1 MATPGSGWCLIE
13 SDPGVF
19 SSLVERIGV
28 KGVSFAE
35 VYGLDEESF
44 ASLEAPDA
52 HRKVLGFIFLFN
64 WARDKHTTTGD
75 DAEPT
80 VDPTSDDAP
89 FFAAQTVE
97 NACASQAILAVLLN
111 RQEEVTDLGSALTGL
126 YEFTKDFRD
135 PAMRGEA
142 IGSCDVIR
150 EAHNS
155 FRAESSFEVL
165 DSDDNKS
172 KDAFHF
178 VSYIPKG
185 DKVFELDG
193 LKQAPVCVGTT
204 KDVEWKEVVRKEIVR
219 RIEQIQA
226 QGEELRFNLMAVTTN
241 PLDSIAAELA
251 RNQVLAA
258 AAVSKLE
265 GKTVEDSV
273 VLPSDPKEIEVV
285 QRDALAKIAMLQEQL
300 RIENAKRAEWKREN
314 ARRCHDFTPF
324 VLCALRHLARK
335 GELVKAVRRAAAEGE
350 TNGAAKTETTKA

>member
-35 VYGLDEESF
+35 VYGLDEETF
-44 ASLEAPDA
+44 AALEAPDA
-52 HRKVLGFIFLFN
+52 HRKILGFIFLFN
-64 WARDKHTTTGD
+64 WARDKRNTTGD
-75 DAEPT
+75 DTRPIM
-80 VDPTSDDAP
+80 DPASDDAP
-89 FFAAQTVE
+89 FFAAQTVG
-97 NACASQAILAVLLN
+97 NACASQAILGVLLN

-142 IGSCDVIR
+142 IGGCDAIR
-150 EAHNS
+150 EAHNA
-155 FRAESSFEVL
+155 FRAESALEVL
-165 DSDDNKS
+165 DSDDAKS

-193 LKQAPVCVGTT
+193 LKQGPVCVGTT
-204 KDVEWKEVVRKEIVR
+204 TEADWKEIVRKEVTR

-226 QGEELRFNLMAVTTN
+226 QGEELRFNLMVVTTN
-241 PLDSIAAELA
+241 PLDSITAELTKA
-251 RNQVLAA
+251 QGLAA
-258 AAVSKLE
+258 AAASKLE
-265 GKTVEDSV
+265 GRAVDSLVE
-273 VLPSDPKEIEVV
+273 LPTDPKELEEIEKQATEKVAV
-285 QRDALAKIAMLQEQL
+285 LQERL
-300 RIENAKRAEWKREN
+300 RIETAKRAEWKREN

-324 VLCALRHLARK
+324 VLCALRYLASK
-335 GELVKAVRRAAAEGE
+335 GELVKAVRRARAERDV
-350 TNGAAKTETTKA
+350 AVASKTEKGKA